1 MKKNYKMHL
10 RLESDL
16 VDKLKKEADNQMIT
30 VSELCRKKLR
40 ELDQL
45 TKIEILLKDINKKL
59 ENEN

>member
-1 MKKNYKMHL
+1 MHL